1 MKGETQGFKEDVLI
15 CCYRSH
21 ISTEGRN
28 QGETATWF
36 QRTIVNHLLNKG
48 NQRSMKSMKSLYM
61 FHSGVDSRSEPVPI
75 HPQVRVLDHQK
86 LRNWTLP
93 QNCGLLKAIVPST
106 QIGTEPLSF
115 ESLNKH
121 GSKHTERHQALKIR
135 REDVLLTRLSH
146 MGFKNLKPE
155 ISLALALELAFWR

>member
-1 MKGETQGFKEDVLI
+1 MKGETQGFKKDVLI
-15 CCYRSH
+15 RCYRSH
-21 ISTEGRN
+21 VSTEGN

-36 QRTIVNHLLNKG
+36 QRTIVNHLINKS
-48 NQRSMKSMKSLYM
+48 NQRSMKSMKSLYT
-61 FHSGVDSRSEPVPI
+61 FHSRVESRSEPIPI

-93 QNCGLLKAIVPST
+93 QNSGLLKAIVPST
-106 QIGTEPLSF
+106 QTGTEHLSF

-121 GSKHTERHQALKIR
+121 GSKHTESHQAFKIS
-135 REDVLLTRLSH
+135 REGALWTQASH
-146 MGFKNLKPE
+146 VGFKNLKAE